1 MLRGK
6 NAHYLPKSNPYPLTH
21 DARRRL
27 INTNKRMECNR
38 FLVAILFLLAVM
50 AASVALA
57 ILFPYETVDTQPSP
71 GQSYDGSASSPFDG
85 SIFDVVALDPDFST
99 LGAYP

>member
-1 MLRGK
+1 
-6 NAHYLPKSNPYPLTH
+6 
-21 DARRRL
+21 
-27 INTNKRMECNR
+27 MECNR

-71 GQSYDGSASSPFDG
+71 SQSYDGSVTSPFDD
-85 SIFDVVALDPDFST
+85 SIFDVVVFDPDLST